1 MSSGALLEKYAVGG
15 SLGSY
20 GSGSGGVKK
29 SMSFSNFGSVRSGE
43 SALQVTSKFN
53 YHIQGLVRQ
62 VCVCRN

>member
-20 GSGSGGVKK
+20 GSGGVKK